1 MDDGF
6 RIDRAGAT
14 RLSSELGPEEGEE
27 EEEEEVEVEDE
38 EEEVEKPLGDLVI
51 KPLPPAEGISTDG
64 LLELRLTMMATT

>member
-14 RLSSELGPEEGEE
+14 RLSSELGPEE
-27 EEEEEVEVEDE
+27 EEEEEVEVEDDVE
-38 EEEVEKPLGDLVI
+38 EEEKLLGDLVI